1 MRTYFRTFSKYA
13 DFSGRASRKEYWT
26 FVLINAIG
34 SILFLIPHFYII
46 YYTNIPETIVA
57 YQNICSTLGTDPI
70 HAIFVLVMLTP
81 SLAVTVRRLHDQNK
95 SGSYLLLALLP
106 VIGGIWL
113 LILMLRKGNEEG
125 NEFGEGDY

>member
-1 MRTYFRTFSKYA
+1 MRTYLRTFSKYA

>member
-1 MRTYFRTFSKYA
+1 M
-13 DFSGRASRKEYWT
+13 
-26 FVLINAIG
+26 LINAIG

-57 YQNICSTLGTDPI
+57 YQNICSTIGTDPI

-113 LILMLRKGNEEG
+113 LILMLRKGNEEA
-125 NEFGEGDY
+125 NEFGEGVY

>member
-1 MRTYFRTFSKYA
+1 MRTYLRTFSKYA

-57 YQNICSTLGTDPI
+57 YQNICSTIGTDPI

-113 LILMLRKGNEEG
+113 LILMLRKGNEEA
-125 NEFGEGDY
+125 NEFGEGVY